1 MRGLCF
7 YGDIATAS
15 IPPQSQ
21 ALAIVRN
28 IPQDAMSAQY
38 FVVEDIIKDKDGVKL
53 QVGNG
58 GLFIKLDEKQNYFH
72 IELKIL

>member
-1 MRGLCF
+1 MAIPLENIKENEGGYVF

-58 GLFIKLDEKQNYFH
+58 
-72 IELKIL
+72 